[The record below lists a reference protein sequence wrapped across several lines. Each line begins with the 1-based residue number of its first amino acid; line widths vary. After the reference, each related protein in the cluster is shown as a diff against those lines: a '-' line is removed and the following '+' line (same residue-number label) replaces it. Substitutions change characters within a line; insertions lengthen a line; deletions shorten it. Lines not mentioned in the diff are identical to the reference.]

1 MGTKSDRET
10 KKSVKKTKVSSK
22 KVKTS
27 SGNTESS
34 SKNTES
40 SSKKTEASGKK
51 SKASN
56 KKTKHIP
63 YQYKPDGLDLKTWQ
77 QLLRKQAAQE
87 ADFQIS
93 SVDEE
98 NAPGEYHVTN
108 PLKHETYKV
117 VYRGAKSPWNYCS
130 CMDFKTSQLGTCK
143 HLEAVKMWVG
153 RKGHYVHRDIP
164 PYTSIYIDY
173 SEGRKVKIRI
183 GNDHKKEF
191 EQLTKDYFTDGEL
204 NAYGT
209 LHFEQFLAS
218 AKKIDDTF
226 RCYNDALEF
235 VLEKREQHER
245 ALWVDSLKDEVFAQL
260 LHTRLYDYQKEG
272 IRFAAK
278 AGRAIIADEM
288 GLGKTVQAIGTA
300 QLLKSKGLVESV
312 LIICPTSLKYQW
324 KREIERFT
332 GEKVRVIEGLQ
343 LKRRDQYFEDEPYK
357 IVSYNAVT
365 NDIKAWGHLRT
376 DMLIIDE
383 VQRLKNWDTQIARA
397 ARKIDS
403 HYAVILSG
411 TPLENKL
418 EELYSVVELVDQFLL
433 GPYYLFRD
441 RYIVKDDKGA
451 TIGYRN
457 LNELGERLKSVLIR
471 RRKRDVR
478 LQLPKRQDKNLMMPM
493 TKEQMAVHDEA
504 KWNVSRLI
512 QKWDRMHFLSETDR
526 RRLMMYLQQM
536 RCVCDSTYI
545 LDQKTRYDTKVD
557 ETVNIIRNVIEG
569 GDEKVVVFSQ
579 WERMTRII
587 AQELEKHNIRFEYL
601 HGSVPSKARK
611 DLVNNFTD
619 LSESRV
625 FLSTDAGSTGLN
637 LQAASVII
645 NVDLPWNPA
654 VLEQRVA
661 RIYRIGQERNIEVIN
676 LVAANTFEESML
688 AKLKFKTSMFE
699 GVLDG
704 GEDTIFASS
713 NKFSKIMYDLKETM
727 ETPVSNGEE
736 PVEDSEKEK
745 PSTVPTDEENTD
757 TENTDV
763 EKKESLSEKEGE
775 EGVQPEPQP
784 SSDRTSMKEQQSSEA
799 AQRKARAKKL
809 VSDGVAFLSG
819 LASALKTEESTR
831 ELVDS
836 LVEENKETGE
846 TSLKIPVPD
855 KDTVVQMLG
864 LLGKLFQGK

>member
-1 MGTKSDRET
+1 MGTKSKREA
-10 KKSVKKTKVSSK
+10 KKSVKKAKGSSE

-34 SKNTES
+34 SKKAES
-40 SSKKTEASGKK
+40 SSKKAEASGKK
-51 SKASN
+51 TKASN

-63 YQYKPDGLDLKTWQ
+63 YQYKPEGLDLKTWQ

-87 ADFQIS
+87 SDFMIS

-153 RKGHYVHRDIP
+153 HKGHYVHREIP
-164 PYTSIYIDY
+164 PYTSVYIDY
-173 SEGRKVKIRI
+173 SEGRKVRIRI
-183 GNDHKKEF
+183 GNDHKREF
-191 EQLTKDYFTDGEL
+191 EKLVKEYFTNGEL
-204 NAYGT
+204 NANGT

-226 RCYNDALEF
+226 RCYNDALEY
-235 VLEKREQHER
+235 VLEKREHHER
-245 ALWVDSLKDEVFAQL
+245 SLWVDGLKDEVFSQL
-260 LHTRLYDYQKEG
+260 LQTRLYDYQKEG

-300 QLLKSKGLVESV
+300 QLLKSKGLVDSV

-332 GEKVRVIEGLQ
+332 GEKVRVIEGIQ

-365 NDIKAWGHLRT
+365 NDIKTWGHLRT

-433 GPYYLFRD
+433 GPFYLFRD

-457 LNELGERLKSVLIR
+457 LNELGERLKAVLVR

-504 KWNVSRLI
+504 KWSVGRLI

-587 AQELEKHNIRFEYL
+587 AQELEKHDIRFEYL

-619 LSESRV
+619 LPESRV

-704 GEDTIFASS
+704 GEDSIFASN
-713 NKFSKIMYDLKETM
+713 NKFSKIMDDLKETM
-727 ETPVSNGEE
+727 ETPLSSGEE

-745 PSTVPTDEENTD
+745 SSTVSAD
-757 TENTDV
+757 TENTDTRQ
-763 EKKESLSEKEGE
+763 KESPSEKEDDKN
-775 EGVQPEPQP
+775 VQSASQP
-784 SSDRTSMKEQQSSEA
+784 SSDKIA
-799 AQRKARAKKL
+799 AK
-809 VSDGVAFLSG
+809 
-819 LASALKTEESTR
+819 
-831 ELVDS
+831 
-836 LVEENKETGE
+836 
-846 TSLKIPVPD
+846 
-855 KDTVVQMLG
+855 
-864 LLGKLFQGK
+864 

>member
-1 MGTKSDRET
+1 MGTKSKREA
-10 KKSVKKTKVSSK
+10 KKSVKKAKGSSE

-34 SKNTES
+34 SKKAES
-40 SSKKTEASGKK
+40 SSKKAEASGKK
-51 SKASN
+51 TKASN

-63 YQYKPDGLDLKTWQ
+63 YQYKPEGLDLKTWQ

-87 ADFQIS
+87 SDFMIS

-153 RKGHYVHRDIP
+153 HKGHYVHREIP
-164 PYTSIYIDY
+164 PYTSVYIDY
-173 SEGRKVKIRI
+173 SEGRKVRIRI
-183 GNDHKKEF
+183 GNDHKREF
-191 EQLTKDYFTDGEL
+191 EKLVKEYFTNGEL
-204 NAYGT
+204 NANGT

-226 RCYNDALEF
+226 RCYNDALEY
-235 VLEKREQHER
+235 VLEKREHHER
-245 ALWVDSLKDEVFAQL
+245 SLWVDGLKDEVFSQL
-260 LHTRLYDYQKEG
+260 LQTRLYDYQKEG

-300 QLLKSKGLVESV
+300 QLLKSKGLVDSV

-332 GEKVRVIEGLQ
+332 GEKVRVIEGIQ

-365 NDIKAWGHLRT
+365 NDIKTWGHLRT

-433 GPYYLFRD
+433 GPFYLFRD

-457 LNELGERLKSVLIR
+457 LNELGERLKAVLVR

-504 KWNVSRLI
+504 KWSVGRLI

-587 AQELEKHNIRFEYL
+587 AQELEKHDIRFEYL

-619 LSESRV
+619 LPESRV

-704 GEDTIFASS
+704 GEDSIFASN
-713 NKFSKIMYDLKETM
+713 NKFSKIMDDLKETM
-727 ETPVSNGEE
+727 ETPLSSGEE

-745 PSTVPTDEENTD
+745 SSTVSAD
-757 TENTDV
+757 TENTDTRQ
-763 EKKESLSEKEGE
+763 KESPSEKEDDKN
-775 EGVQPEPQP
+775 VQSASQP
-784 SSDRTSMKEQQSSEA
+784 SSDKIAAKDHSTADA

-809 VSDGVAFLSG
+809 ISDGVSFLSG

-836 LVEENKETGE
+836 LVEKNKDTGE

-855 KDTVVQMLG
+855 KDTVVQVLG

>member
-1 MGTKSDRET
+1 MGTKSKREA
-10 KKSVKKTKVSSK
+10 KKSVKKAKGSSE

-34 SKNTES
+34 SKKAES
-40 SSKKTEASGKK
+40 SSKKAEASGKK
-51 SKASN
+51 TKASN

-63 YQYKPDGLDLKTWQ
+63 YQYKPEGLDLKTWQ

-87 ADFQIS
+87 ANFQIS

-164 PYTSIYIDY
+164 PYTSVYIDY

-183 GNDHKKEF
+183 GNDHKNEF
-191 EQLTKDYFTDGEL
+191 EKLAKEYFTDGEL
-204 NAYGT
+204 NANGT
-209 LHFEQFLAS
+209 IHFEQFLAS

-226 RCYNDALEF
+226 RCYNDALEY

-245 ALWVDSLKDEVFAQL
+245 AQWVDSLKDDVLSQS

-332 GEKVRVIEGLQ
+332 GEKVRVIEGIQ

-365 NDIKAWGHLRT
+365 NDIKSWGHLRT

-418 EELYSVVELVDQFLL
+418 EELYSVIELVDQFLL

-457 LNELGERLKSVLIR
+457 LNELGDRLKSVLIR

-504 KWNVSRLI
+504 KWSVCRLI

-587 AQELEKHNIRFEYL
+587 AQELEKHDIRFEYL

-619 LSESRV
+619 LPESRV

-688 AKLKFKTSMFE
+688 SKLKFKTSMFE

-704 GEDTIFASS
+704 GEDTIFASN
-713 NKFSKIMYDLKETM
+713 NKFSKIMDDLKETM
-727 ETPVSNGEE
+727 ETPVSSGEE
-736 PVEDSEKEK
+736 PVEDSEEEK
-745 PSTVPTDEENTD
+745 PSTVPADAADTDAGQ
-757 TENTDV
+757 
-763 EKKESLSEKEGE
+763 KESPSKEEAGE
-775 EGVQPEPQP
+775 SIQPKSQP
-784 SSDRTSMKEQQSSEA
+784 SSDKTSTQEHPSNEG

-809 VSDGVAFLSG
+809 VADGVSFLSG

-864 LLGKLFQGK
+864 LLGKLFQAK